1 MLLKLGMGSGGTRTG
16 KGKMKHAKNQRIG
29 NKVIRE
35 LKQRRRRRHKN
46 GKEQQIGGTTTLHVH
61 HAFFFHISLPS
72 SHDYD
77 MKLPNFTLCGGRE
90 HMTTTLFS
98 FSEL

>member
-1 MLLKLGMGSGGTRTG
+1 MLLKLGMGSEGTRTVEG
-16 KGKMKHAKNQRIG
+16 KNETWQQSRELEIKSLGSLSNDDGAGTRTAKNNNSARTS
-29 NKVIRE
+29 R
-35 LKQRRRRRHKN
+35 
-46 GKEQQIGGTTTLHVH
+46 
-61 HAFFFHISLPS
+61 FFFHISLPS

>member
-1 MLLKLGMGSGGTRTG
+1 MLLKLGMGSGGNEHGERKNETWQQSRELEIKSLESLSNDDGDVKRT
-16 KGKMKHAKNQRIG
+16 AKNNNSARTS
-29 NKVIRE
+29 R
-35 LKQRRRRRHKN
+35 
-46 GKEQQIGGTTTLHVH
+46 
-61 HAFFFHISLPS
+61 FFHISLPS

-90 HMTTTLFS
+90 HKTTTLFF